1 MGEWEYSLFDF
12 GGLHMTITA
21 KIIRKGNTGYRK
33 VYFSTR
39 MLKKGKNDARR
50 KFSNKH
56 DKR

>member
-33 VYFSTR
+33 VYFSV
-39 MLKKGKNDARR
+39 KKLTEICNIKKKSE
-50 KFSNKH
+50 KFIIK
-56 DKR
+56 